1 MEEGLPFT
9 VKRVFPLSLSTAIAL
24 VLLRIIVSALWE
36 DSLVAQLILSALD
49 LVGWALLG
57 AHSARS
63 LRYSL
68 SSNDEV
74 RGVGWVAGGIS
85 GVLWGILVAVL
96 YLFGVDIVLGWG
108 FIWGESSLSVMAGLF
123 GSLIVADTISKEEE
137 W

>member
-68 SSNDEV
+68 GSKDEV
-74 RGVGWVAGGIS
+74 RGVGWVAGGMS
-85 GVLWGILVAVL
+85 GVVWGILVAVL
-96 YLFGVDIVLGWG
+96 YWFGMDIILFWGVILG
-108 FIWGESSLSVMAGLF
+108 EVSLSVTAGLF
-123 GSLIVADTISKEEE
+123 GSLIVADVMSEEE
-137 W
+137 WE